1 MQETDKEEKHHYV
14 TVGKD
19 YPVGVLGK
27 LPVLEDFSQTLRWSS
42 CDLYY
47 VKLRHQVL
55 ERTGEA

>member
-1 MQETDKEEKHHYV
+1 MQETNKEEKHHYV
-14 TVGKD
+14 TAGKD

-42 CDLYY
+42 CGLCS
-47 VKLRHQVL
+47 VELRRQEL